1 MSTKLYII
9 AYTAGVLGFIT
20 SIPQL
25 VQIIRTEKVRDLN
38 PLFFILHLQSDVLYL
53 VYGTLTNDK
62 LLVYSL
68 SMPIVCNLLIFV
80 LYFVYKK
87 NESDDYTDQPHDQI
101 QNESEESRED
111 DTENV
116 KSIEI
121 IDQ

>member
-25 VQIIRTEKVRDLN
+25 LQIVRTKKVRDLN

-53 VYGTLTNDK
+53 VYGALTNDN

-68 SMPIVCNLLIFV
+68 SMPIVCNLLIFI

-87 NESDDYTDQPHDQI
+87 EEFHEHDSLDQI
-101 QNESEESRED
+101 QHESEVVNEETSEHVE
-111 DTENV
+111 T
-116 KSIEI
+116 IEFI
-121 IDQ
+121 ER

>member
-9 AYTAGVLGFIT
+9 VYTAGVLGFIT

-25 VQIIRTEKVRDLN
+25 IQIVRTKKVRDLN

-53 VYGTLTNDK
+53 VYGALTNDN

-68 SMPIVCNLLIFV
+68 SMPIVCNLLIFI

-87 NESDDYTDQPHDQI
+87 EELYEHDSLEHIPDENEGT
-101 QNESEESRED
+101 NEKAL
-111 DTENV
+111 ENV
-116 KSIEI
+116 EI
-121 IDQ
+121 IEFIER

>member
-1 MSTKLYII
+1 MSTKLYIV

-53 VYGTLTNDK
+53 VYGALTDDQ

-68 SMPIVCNLLIFV
+68 SMPIVCNLLIFI
-80 LYFVYKK
+80 LYFVYREKTSLDHVAQSLEQIDETEK
-87 NESDDYTDQPHDQI
+87 NTEGIIRHVDT
-101 QNESEESRED
+101 NEF
-111 DTENV
+111 
-116 KSIEI
+116 IE
-121 IDQ
+121 Q